1 MVCACACVHVHVI
14 GSTLVVLYAHAHV
27 HVTRIL
33 SQVHDHVNSTENVQV
48 FFAPA
53 FAFNTSRALRVI
65 NSTEG
70 IATHIVHTRCG
81 PGQTDHGYT
90 FQRTSTRQ
98 IFPSLPVWG
107 AKRGATQLCDP
118 RLHR

>member
-98 IFPSLPVWG
+98 IFPSLPVG
-107 AKRGATQLCDP
+107 CLIDVRP
-118 RLHR
+118 RTHVPLTG